1 MLNEMQVD
9 VKLLQESNQ
18 KGIVI

>member
-18 KGIVI
+18 NGIVI